1 MRKNI
6 PSKFLGPKKYCFRSQ
21 IINLCELR
29 KRSDLHFQYE
39 TGHIETLK
47 RMVDKSDGITILP
60 ELAVRELSPSQL
72 KLIKRLKEPC
82 PAREVSLITL
92 GNHYL

>member
-1 MRKNI
+1 
-6 PSKFLGPKKYCFRSQ
+6 
-21 IINLCELR
+21 
-29 KRSDLHFQYE
+29 
-39 TGHIETLK
+39 
-47 RMVDKSDGITILP
+47 MVDKSDGITILP